1 MPSKIKDSPSKE
13 NSPCNAMNGHSDK
26 DEPKEKCEEIK
37 EVVAEKNNDD
47 TLKSNN
53 ASYIEED
60 IDEGIGQST
69 KSLIEDMDTIKES
82 DKKSDN
88 DNFKD
93 QEFVFIH
100 DTGFTVKIVA
110 SGVEPF
116 DIQVMQICIYII
128 L

>member
-1 MPSKIKDSPSKE
+1 MPSKIKDSPSKID
-13 NSPCNAMNGHSDK
+13 SPCNTVNGHSDK
-26 DEPKEKCEEIK
+26 DEPKEMCEEIK
-37 EVVAEKNNDD
+37 EIAPVSEKNNDD
-47 TLKSNN
+47 ISMSNN

-60 IDEGIGQST
+60 IDEGIGHST
-69 KSLIEDMDTIKES
+69 KSLVEDMDTTKES
-82 DKKSDN
+82 DCKKSDS

-116 DIQVMQICIYII
+116 DIQVIQF
-128 L
+128 